1 MLKQFTIFFI
11 LSGFGATCLAAEDH
25 LLRASF
31 AHLKAGYRIEPQLSD
46 SDLCQPS
53 GCDYTV
59 YEGIAEVVIELDDE
73 TSRLRDMWFLVNG
86 EQISN
91 TDVSILQSKSVVIYE
106 LSIASGPGYLPL
118 PLREEIIGLGVPYI
132 YVRGIMFESEGCDTG
147 LADFSLVY
155 DLESQES
162 ETSSA
167 CAPEY

>member
-31 AHLKAGYRIEPQLSD
+31 AHLEAGYRIEPQLSD

-91 TDVSILQSKSVVIYE
+91 TDVFNTTVKIGCHIRTINREWSR
-106 LSIASGPGYLPL
+106 LSAAAA
-118 PLREEIIGLGVPYI
+118 
-132 YVRGIMFESEGCDTG
+132 T
-147 LADFSLVY
+147 
-155 DLESQES
+155 
-162 ETSSA
+162 
-167 CAPEY
+167 